1 MPNNIKN
8 NKINPRPQLYF
19 AHGQKNLTGKNTI
32 PSLVELMNLRK
43 LGHLSSLHS
52 VVKHIFL
59 LCYMYTLHVHK
70 NFKELMDQEF
80 DQCPEGYFEEIGFLN
95 SML

>member
-19 AHGQKNLTGKNTI
+19 AHVQKKINRQEYNPFFSWTD
-32 PSLVELMNLRK
+32 ELEK
-43 LGHLSSLHS
+43 TWPFVIIS